1 MCSVESRS
9 RGSERRRT
17 RGLSLLEALAA
28 TAFLGVAL
36 LAFANNSVSLTRT
49 AKGAD
54 STAAAHALAQQKL
67 EQLRSLPLGSA
78 SLNPGTY
85 SDATTLGADGTN
97 GGQYTRSWTVSAN
110 NTPSFGLRTVTVRVS
125 WTDYRTHTTTVAAY
139 VRCSV
144 IPCV

>member
-1 MCSVESRS
+1 MSRS
-9 RGSERRRT
+9 ADARRGT

-36 LAFANNSVSLTRT
+36 LAFANNSVSVTRT
-49 AKGAD
+49 AKGSD
-54 STAAAHALAQQKL
+54 DTAAAHALAQQKL

-78 SLNPGTY
+78 SLNPGNY
-85 SDATTLGADGTN
+85 VDAVNPMQADGTAN
-97 GGQYTRSWTVSAN
+97 GMFTRRWTVSAN
-110 NTPSFGLRTVTVRVS
+110 NLPTFGLRTVTVTVS
-125 WTDYRTHTTTVAAY
+125 WTDYRAHATQVAAY

>member
-1 MCSVESRS
+1 M
-9 RGSERRRT
+9 
-17 RGLSLLEALAA
+17 SLLEALAA

-36 LAFANNSVSLTRT
+36 LAFANNSVSVTRT

-54 STAAAHALAQQKL
+54 DTSAAHALAQQKL

-78 SLNPGTY
+78 SVSPGSYVDAVNPMQ
-85 SDATTLGADGTN
+85 ADGTA
-97 GGQYTRSWTVSAN
+97 GGLFTRRWTVSAN
-110 NTPSFGLRTVTVRVS
+110 NVPTFGLRTVTVTVT
-125 WTDYRTHTTTVAAY
+125 WNDYRRHTTAVAAY